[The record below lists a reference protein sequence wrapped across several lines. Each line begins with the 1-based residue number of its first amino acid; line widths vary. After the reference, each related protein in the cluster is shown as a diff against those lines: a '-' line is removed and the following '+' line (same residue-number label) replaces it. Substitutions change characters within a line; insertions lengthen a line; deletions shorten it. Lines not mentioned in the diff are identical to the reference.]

1 MIGSGAACDWRGVWW
16 LHWAEADTV
25 VETSACDRDRDPIFS
40 DLIDY
45 PDHY

>member
-1 MIGSGAACDWRGVWW
+1 MVLRVIGGVSGGF
-16 LHWAEADTV
+16 TGQKQI